1 MICISNSKLM
11 LGWLS
16 EIHFKSKLARLLQM
30 QSILLQDMICVIFKP
45 LASSD
50 PLWESLCRR
59 DFGSPSID
67 AILSSPLHPNHHLS
81 WRSLY
86 QQVSQLGFV
95 NCSKL
100 LSGSASNYD
109 FSLVPRGFC
118 SLHFKCSVI
127 LLLHCGGWPDIL
139 YGVGLLSRYT
149 EHPRQSHLVAAKRIL
164 RYIRGRHVDDTWVAY
179 VGNEFRKVP
188 RWEKLNSGI
197 PSGRFGHSCVAL
209 NESLVLFGGIN
220 DSGVRHND
228 TWLGHVLHDEMNGI
242 NLSWR
247 LLDVGS
253 VAPPPRGAHAGC
265 CVDDR
270 KMVIHGG
277 IGMYGLRLSDTW
289 LLDLSDDIRSA
300 TWHEIATQLSPPAR
314 SGHTLTCIGGN
325 RMVMFG
331 GRGLGY
337 EVLNDVWLLDLREE
351 YPKWVQLIYDP
362 SNIPKGIPLPR
373 VGHSATLILGGKIL
387 IYGGEDSCRHRKDD
401 FWLLDI
407 NCIPTVKMDSHIDS
421 KSLSKMWRR
430 LKAEGSERP
439 NCRSFHRAC
448 VNDSGL
454 YVYVFGGMVDG
465 LIQPAESSDLRFDG
479 DLFLVELGLQI

>member
-1 MICISNSKLM
+1 MANNNNNNNKNNKASTSTLATKNMTNNSNNKSCITNMAHDQLYSV
-11 LGWLS
+11 
-16 EIHFKSKLARLLQM
+16 LLLLPIE
-30 QSILLQDMICVIFKP
+30 SILSLSMTCKRFKP
-45 LASSD
+45 LASSE
-50 PLWESLCRR
+50 PLWEFLCRR

-67 AILSSPLHPNHHLS
+67 AILSSPLDPDHHLS
-81 WRSLY
+81 WRTLY

-100 LSGSASNYD
+100 LSGPASNCD
-109 FSLVPRGFC
+109 FSLVPIPRASH
-118 SLHFKCSVI
+118 SLNFVSRCLV
-127 LLLHCGGWPDIL
+127 LFGG
-139 YGVGLLSRYT
+139 GCEG
-149 EHPRQSHLVAAKRIL
+149 
-164 RYIRGRHVDDTWVAY
+164 GRHVDDTWVAY
-179 VGNEFRKVP
+179 VGNELRRVP
-188 RWEKLNSGI
+188 RWQKLNSGV
-197 PSGRFGHSCVAL
+197 PSGRFGHSCVIL
-209 NESLVLFGGIN
+209 NKSLVLFGGIN
-220 DSGVRHND
+220 DSGIRHND
-228 TWLGHVLHDEMNGI
+228 TWLGLVLHDEMNGI
-242 NLSWR
+242 NLSWM

-253 VAPPPRGAHAGC
+253 IAPPPRGAHAGC
-265 CVDDR
+265 CVDER

-277 IGMYGLRLSDTW
+277 IGLYGLRLSDIW
-289 LLDLSDDIRSA
+289 VLDLSDDIRSA
-300 TWHEIATQLSPPAR
+300 AWHEIATQLSPPAR

-337 EVLNDVWLLDLREE
+337 EVLNDVWLLDIREE

-373 VGHSATLILGGKIL
+373 VGHSATLVLGGKIL
-387 IYGGEDSCRHRKDD
+387 IYGGEDSCRHRKGD

-407 NCIPTVKMDSHIDS
+407 NAIPSVKADSYLLDS

-430 LKAEGSERP
+430 LKAEGLERP

-448 VNDSGL
+448 ADDSGR

-465 LIQPAESSDLRFDG
+465 TIQPAESTGLGFDG